1 MVRVFHLT
9 LFVVGHLYS
18 MSDTN
23 ICLGSCASST
33 VTMKMGIER
42 VLKENFPDLGEVVQV
57 EDPNA
62 NANPTPTELTWEA
75 VEAEVN
81 RIKPAIVA
89 MGGVVKIKSV
99 DPIGVVELEFRGGN
113 KVKQGLE
120 LAIQD
125 VPYVKHVK
133 FVM

>member
-1 MVRVFHLT
+1 
-9 LFVVGHLYS
+9 
-18 MSDTN
+18 
-23 ICLGSCASST
+23 
-33 VTMKMGIER
+33 MGIER